1 MALKHRV
8 YSFLNTSKIGGL
20 ILGSLICFS
29 IVIFC
34 AETEF
39 SNNQFLFKTN
49 FLIAIVFGIE
59 YLFRIWSA
67 NAEGAS
73 RRSYIFSFFGI
84 IDLVAFLPVLILPL
98 FSGSLILRLLR
109 IMRLLQILKIRS
121 LSKGLLRVKTALL
134 VSQSELIVT
143 VSVSALLVFLGAVGM
158 YFVEGAVQPEQF
170 GSIPRALWWSV
181 ATLTTVGYGDAY
193 PITAIGKVLAAL
205 IAFVG
210 IAAVALPSGILAAA
224 FMKAK

>member
-1 MALKHRV
+1 
-8 YSFLNTSKIGGL
+8 
-20 ILGSLICFS
+20 
-29 IVIFC
+29 
-34 AETEF
+34 
-39 SNNQFLFKTN
+39 
-49 FLIAIVFGIE
+49 
-59 YLFRIWSA
+59 
-67 NAEGAS
+67 
-73 RRSYIFSFFGI
+73 
-84 IDLVAFLPVLILPL
+84 
-98 FSGSLILRLLR
+98 
-109 IMRLLQILKIRS
+109 
-121 LSKGLLRVKTALL
+121 
-134 VSQSELIVT
+134 
-143 VSVSALLVFLGAVGM
+143 M